1 MLGKVKGYSRQTQ
14 STVDRVISMIGS
26 VLRIRKP
33 IYKISSMPWV
43 VFFRF
48 VTLLKPLQS
57 NGLLDLYTWDEVRH
71 LLHAESRTTTQGTPP
86 TPPSLTL
93 LDSASLYLMVAIG
106 AQCYGPTKEA
116 VVWAAGLFSY
126 ARKLA
131 FAQMLENP
139 SLDLVRVFLL
149 MAFYMFGACR
159 RNSAFMYL
167 GCASRA
173 ADILGLHESAQHKH
187 TNPST
192 RNAR

>member
-33 IYKISSMPWV
+33 IYRISSMPWV

-93 LDSASLYLMVAIG
+93 LDLASLYLMVAVG

-116 VVWAAGLFSY
+116 VIWAAGLFSY